1 MHRRRM
7 MRERPD
13 EECGHVDDGEG
24 AQSTEPEEGAVTQMQ
39 ARAAA
44 GFEPGLGGI
53 GRAVFSVES
62 RGLLEESLGDGGGL
76 RAGGAGFGVLAESV
90 RPKAGA
96 HGAGGIGF
104 VFTADRFHANLF
116 CAFCGERR
124 LAALRR
130 ARKSKILMLS
140 ARRPVAAAISS

>member
-1 MHRRRM
+1 M

-13 EECGHVDDGEG
+13 EECGYVDEG
-24 AQSTEPEEGAVTQMQ
+24 KGAESAEPEESAVTQMQ

-44 GFEPGLGGI
+44 GFEPDTGGI

-62 RGLLEESLGDGGGL
+62 RGFLEESLGDGGSL

-96 HGAGGIGF
+96 HGAGGIGL
-104 VFTADRFHANLF
+104 VFTAD
-116 CAFCGERR
+116 
-124 LAALRR
+124 
-130 ARKSKILMLS
+130 
-140 ARRPVAAAISS
+140 